1 MFVDMLDELRAAKH
15 FIFVEY
21 FIVSE
26 GEMWEEVLK
35 ILKQKADEGLDVR
48 MIYDDMGV
56 RDPAS
61 GRLFQMAGEMRD

>member
-1 MFVDMLDELRAAKH
+1 MLPIIPAGEEMFVDMLDELRAAKH

-35 ILKQKADEGLDVR
+35 I
-48 MIYDDMGV
+48 
-56 RDPAS
+56 
-61 GRLFQMAGEMRD
+61 